1 MTSEST
7 ANRIRSK
14 IKDDIRQVKY
24 DDNEENYPDDD
35 RGTSHLSIIGEDG
48 SAVAVTSSIND

>member
-7 ANRIRSK
+7 ANGIRSK